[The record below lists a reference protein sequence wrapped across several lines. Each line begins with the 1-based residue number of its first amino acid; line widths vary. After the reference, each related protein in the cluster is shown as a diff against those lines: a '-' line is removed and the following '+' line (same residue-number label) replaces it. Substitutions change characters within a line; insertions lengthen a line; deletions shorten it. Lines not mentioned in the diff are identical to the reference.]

1 MLSDIL
7 KAHPA
12 ITSFLRAHLIDWL
25 LHAIEVLDKQDATLP
40 FVAVS
45 IMDRFYKLTTDPQ
58 P

>member
-25 LHAIEVLDKQDATLP
+25 LHAIEVLEK
-40 FVAVS
+40 
-45 IMDRFYKLTTDPQ
+45 
-58 P
+58 